1 MTVPLSPGA
10 SGPSAAAQPS
20 TTPAA
25 PPAAPPA
32 TPPATPAATPAATAP
47 PPTPYKV
54 VIGDKEE
61 VFGSK
66 GECKFLKVYYYL
78 SYFIMI
84 YYIFDNHKPD
94 HVLNSIK

>member
-1 MTVPLSPGA
+1 MTVPPSPGA

-25 PPAAPPA
+25 PPAAPLA
-32 TPPATPAATPAATAP
+32 TPPATPAATAP
-47 PPTPYKV
+47 PATPYKV

-78 SYFIMI
+78 LYYDILYFC
-84 YYIFDNHKPD
+84 
-94 HVLNSIK
+94 

>member
-25 PPAAPPA
+25 PPAAPL
-32 TPPATPAATPAATAP
+32 ATPAATAP
-47 PPTPYKV
+47 PATPYKV

-78 SYFIMI
+78 LYYDILYF
-84 YYIFDNHKPD
+84 
-94 HVLNSIK
+94 